1 MKGVFWHYFEPF
13 GCPFV
18 NQFNTNRCKC
28 LPMTVSVGRPACLSS
43 FHNGTLY
50 AIPVIPGMLA
60 LLPTTQLVPA
70 AVMLDAGLHTIPRES
85 HIVSHQIAI
94 LFQAFLF
101 SRSAGLEL
109 CLRDQREKLQRDKP
123 QRDKLQ
129 DRLQQPLR
137 RLQQP
142 R

>member
-1 MKGVFWHYFEPF
+1 MCPIECLNVYQKGPQEVPKK
-13 GCPFV
+13 CPSYHIV
-18 NQFNTNRCKC
+18 QIE
-28 LPMTVSVGRPACLSS
+28 G
-43 FHNGTLY
+43 G
-50 AIPVIPGMLA
+50 IPGGQGEGERWPGMRA
-60 LLPTTQLVPA
+60 LLPTSQLVPA
-70 AVMLDAGLHTIPRES
+70 AVTLDAGLHTIPHRES